1 MKIPFFA
8 ASVAALALFGG
19 CASNPGSQTQSSAFS
34 AERLRQF
41 DATVRAEVDAGRIP
55 GVVMLVAR
63 DGKVVLNTAYGKQD
77 PAAGTPM
84 TPDSM
89 FRIYSMTKPIVSV
102 AAMILVEEGRMQ
114 LADPVTKFIPELK
127 DLKVGIEK
135 GGTLELVAAQRPI
148 TIQDLLRHTSGFT
161 YGVFGKSLVKDLYTK
176 NGVDRSDHTNVE
188 FVKKLATVPLA
199 YQPGTTWEYSRST
212 DVLGHVIERV
222 TGQDLDRFLEERILK
237 PLGMRDTAFYVDPS
251 KHGRIA
257 EPFAKEPST
266 GAPINLLRIRDKPKY
281 LAGGQGLVSTAGD
294 YLRFAQ
300 MLLNG
305 GELDGVR
312 IVSKKTVEYMT
323 SDHLGGMRGPAYL
336 PGPGYG
342 FGLGVK
348 VRTSS
353 GEADSPG
360 SLGDYDWGG
369 AGGTYFWVDP
379 KERLIG
385 VWMTQ
390 APATRVYYRRLMRA
404 MVYGAMT
411 Q

>member
-1 MKIPFFA
+1 MMRIPFFA
-8 ASVAALALFGG
+8 AVAAALVLFGG
-19 CASNPGSQTQSSAFS
+19 CASNPASQTQSSAFS

-41 DATVRAEVDAGRIP
+41 DATVRADVDAGRIP
-55 GVVMLVAR
+55 GVVMLVAQN
-63 DGKVVLNTAYGKQD
+63 GKVVLQTAYGKQD
-77 PAAGTPM
+77 AAAGTPM
-84 TPDSM
+84 TPDSI

-102 AAMILVEEGRMQ
+102 AALMLVEEGKMQ
-114 LADPVTKFIPELK
+114 LADPVAKFIPELK
-127 DLKVGIEK
+127 DLKVGVEK
-135 GGTLELVAAQRPI
+135 GGSLELVASSRPI
-148 TIQDLLRHTSGFT
+148 TIHDLLRHTSGLT
-161 YGVFGKSLVKDLYTK
+161 YGVFGKSMVKELYTK
-176 NGVDRSDHTNVE
+176 NGVDSWDHTNADL
-188 FVKKLATVPLA
+188 VKKLASVPLMF
-199 YQPGTTWEYSRST
+199 QPGSTWEYSRST

-222 TGQDLDRFLEERILK
+222 SGQNLDRFLEERILK
-237 PLGMRDTAFYVDPS
+237 PLGMRDTAFYVDPA

-257 EPFAKEPST
+257 EPFAKEPL
-266 GAPINLLRIRDKPKY
+266 INVRTKPKY
-281 LAGGQGLVSTAGD
+281 LSGGGGMVSTAAD

-312 IVSKKTVEYMT
+312 ILSRKTVDYMT
-323 SDHLGGMRGPAYL
+323 SDHLGGVRGPAYL

-348 VRTSS
+348 VRTSA

-360 SLGDYDWGG
+360 SIGDYDWGG
-369 AGGTYFWVDP
+369 LGGTYFWVDP

-385 VWMTQ
+385 IWMMQ
-390 APATRVYYRRLMRA
+390 APGPRVYYRRLMRA

>member
-1 MKIPFFA
+1 MDFRSGLLA
-8 ASVAALALFGG
+8 VAAFTLLGG
-19 CASNPGSQTQSSAFS
+19 CATQTGAPSATSGFS

-55 GVVMLVAR
+55 GFVMLVAR
-63 DGKVVLNTAYGKQD
+63 DGQVVLSSAYGKQD
-77 PAAGTPM
+77 PAAGNPM
-84 TPDSM
+84 APDSI

-114 LADPVTKFIPELK
+114 LADPVAKYIPELK
-127 DLKVGIEK
+127 DLKVGVDK
-135 GGTLELVAAQRPI
+135 GGTLELVAARRPI
-148 TIQDLLRHTSGFT
+148 TIHDLLRHTSGLT

-176 NGVDRSDHTNVE
+176 NGVDSSDHTNAD

-199 YQPGTTWEYSRST
+199 YQPGSTWEYSRST
-212 DVLGHVIERV
+212 DVLGHVVERV
-222 TGQDLDRFLEERILK
+222 SGQDLDRFLEERILK
-237 PLGMRDTAFYVDPS
+237 PLRMRDTAFYVEPA
-251 KHGRIA
+251 KHARIA
-257 EPFAKEPST
+257 EAFAKEPGSST
-266 GAPINLLRIRDKPKY
+266 PTNMLKIREKPKY

-312 IVSKKTVEYMT
+312 IVSKKTVEFMT
-323 SDHLGGMRGPAYL
+323 SDHLGGIRGPAYL

-348 VRTSS
+348 VRTSA

-385 VWMTQ
+385 VWMMQ
-390 APATRVYYRRLMRA
+390 APANRVYYRRLMRA
-404 MVYGAMT
+404 MVYGALN
-411 Q
+411 

>member
-1 MKIPFFA
+1 
-8 ASVAALALFGG
+8 LFGG
-19 CASNPGSQTQSSAFS
+19 CATNPNPPSGGLSS
-34 AERLRQF
+34 ERLRQL
-41 DATVRAEVDAGRIP
+41 DAAVRADVDVGRIP

-63 DGKVVLNTAYGKQD
+63 DGNVVLHKAYGKQD

-84 TPDSM
+84 APDSI

-102 AAMILVEEGRMQ
+102 AAMMLVEEGRMQ

-127 DLKVGIEK
+127 DLKVGVEK
-135 GGTLELVAAQRPI
+135 GGTLELVSAQRPI
-148 TIQDLLRHTSGFT
+148 TIQDLMRHTSGFT
-161 YGVFGKSLVKDLYTK
+161 YGVFGKSMVKDLYTK
-176 NGVDRSDHTNVE
+176 NGVDRSDHTNAE

-199 YQPGTTWEYSRST
+199 YQPGSTWEYSRST

-237 PLGMRDTAFYVDPS
+237 PLGMRDTAFYADPA
-251 KHGRIA
+251 KQARIA
-257 EPFAKEPST
+257 EPFAKDPVS
-266 GAPINLLRIRDKPKY
+266 GAPINLLNVRTKPKY
-281 LAGGQGLVSTAGD
+281 LAGGQGLVSTAAD

-300 MLLNG
+300 MMLNG

-312 IVSKKTVEYMT
+312 ILSKKTVEYMT
-323 SDHLGGMRGPAYL
+323 SDHLGGIRGPAYA

-348 VRTSS
+348 VRTSA
-353 GEADSPG
+353 GEADSSG
-360 SLGDYDWGG
+360 SVGDYDWGG
-369 AGGTYFWVDP
+369 LGGTYFWVDP

-385 VWMTQ
+385 IWMMQ
-390 APATRVYYRRLMRA
+390 APGPRVYYRRLMRG
-404 MVYGAMT
+404 MVYGAIT

>member
-1 MKIPFFA
+1 MRIPFFA
-8 ASVAALALFGG
+8 AVAAALVLFGG
-19 CASNPGSQTQSSAFS
+19 CASNPASQTQSSAFS

-41 DATVRAEVDAGRIP
+41 DATVRADVDAGRIP
-55 GVVMLVAR
+55 GVVMLVAQN
-63 DGKVVLNTAYGKQD
+63 GKVVLQTAYGKQD
-77 PAAGTPM
+77 AAAGTPM
-84 TPDSM
+84 TPDSI

-102 AAMILVEEGRMQ
+102 AALMLVEEGKMQ
-114 LADPVTKFIPELK
+114 LADPVAKFIPELK
-127 DLKVGIEK
+127 DLKVGVEK
-135 GGTLELVAAQRPI
+135 GGSLELVASSRPI
-148 TIQDLLRHTSGFT
+148 TIHDLLRHTSGLT
-161 YGVFGKSLVKDLYTK
+161 YGVFGKSMVKELYTK
-176 NGVDRSDHTNVE
+176 NGVDSWDHTNADL
-188 FVKKLATVPLA
+188 VKKLASVPLMF
-199 YQPGTTWEYSRST
+199 QPGSTWEYSRST

-222 TGQDLDRFLEERILK
+222 SGQNLDRFLEERILK
-237 PLGMRDTAFYVDPS
+237 PLGMRDTAFYVDPA

-257 EPFAKEPST
+257 EPFAKEPL
-266 GAPINLLRIRDKPKY
+266 INVRTKPKY
-281 LAGGQGLVSTAGD
+281 LSGGGGMVSTAAD

-312 IVSKKTVEYMT
+312 ILSRKTVDYMT
-323 SDHLGGMRGPAYL
+323 SDHLGGVRGPAYL

-348 VRTSS
+348 VRTSA

-360 SLGDYDWGG
+360 SIGDYDWGG
-369 AGGTYFWVDP
+369 LGGTYFWVDP

-385 VWMTQ
+385 IWMMQ
-390 APATRVYYRRLMRA
+390 APGPRVYYRRLMRA